1 MRFEKL
7 IRAAVVTAGMCLA
20 STGMAADHYQHIFC
34 GTLLD
39 VENKQSLSDQHILI
53 KNDTI
58 VAMGDSVDAPADA
71 EQIDLSSQVCMP
83 GLMDMH
89 VHIMFDSSKPQ
100 IRHFTETASELTLF
114 GLRNLWSLLDQ
125 GFTTI
130 RIPGDGGGDYSTI
143 ALRDAINRGEFRGPR
158 MLVAATLHGPTGG
171 HSDHNSIASD
181 IHMPARRQIVDG
193 ADEARKAVRTEVKY
207 GADWIKVLSTGGV
220 MSMYDDPTVASYTQ
234 EEYDAFASE
243 ARRHKK
249 KITAHAHADSGALG
263 AINAGFDSIEHGT
276 LLKPSTLKLM
286 AKKGVVLVPT
296 RYVLDWILE
305 SGKQVGIPAN
315 NLAKAQLVADTHLEV
330 ITNAYKYKVKMALGS
345 DPIFPMHLAIR
356 EFDAMNKILDDEWYV
371 LQMGTINSAELL
383 GLEDQIGSLKV
394 GKQADIVATPKSPID
409 DMKNIEQVSFVMK
422 GGEIVRQ

>member
-1 MRFEKL
+1 MSIKTLAATALL
-7 IRAAVVTAGMCLA
+7 IAGTATQA
-20 STGMAADHYQHIFC
+20 SDYTHIRC
-34 GTLLD
+34 GQLLD
-39 VENKQSLSDQHILI
+39 VESKKVLQNQDILT
-53 KNDTI
+53 K
-58 VAMGDSVDAPADA
+58 GDVIEAIGPKLTAPAQA
-71 EQIDLSSQVCMP
+71 ASIDLSNQVCMP

-89 VHIMFDSSKPQ
+89 VHIMFDSSKPA

-130 RIPGDGGGDYSTI
+130 RIPGDGGGDYTTI

-181 IHMPARRQIVDG
+181 IRMPVRRQIVDG

-207 GADWIKVLSTGGV
+207 GADWIKVHSTGGV

-243 ARRHKK
+243 AHRHKK

-263 AINAGFDSIEHGT
+263 AIKAGFDSIEHGT

-315 NLAKAQLVADTHLEV
+315 NLAKAQLVADTHVEV
-330 ITNAYKYKVKMALGS
+330 INNAYKYKVKMALGS

-394 GKQADIVATPKSPID
+394 GKQADIVATPQSPID

-422 GGEIVRQ
+422 DGEIVRQ

>member
-1 MRFEKL
+1 MSIKTLAATALL
-7 IRAAVVTAGMCLA
+7 IAGTATQA
-20 STGMAADHYQHIFC
+20 SDYTHIRC
-34 GTLLD
+34 GQLLD
-39 VENKQSLSDQHILI
+39 VESKKVLQNQDILI
-53 KNDTI
+53 K
-58 VAMGDSVDAPADA
+58 GDVIEAIGPKLTAPAQA
-71 EQIDLSSQVCMP
+71 ASIDLSNQVCMP

-89 VHIMFDSSKPQ
+89 VHIMFDSSKPA

-158 MLVAATLHGPTGG
+158 MLVAPTLHGPTGG

-181 IHMPARRQIVDG
+181 IHMPVRRQIVNG
-193 ADEARKAVRTEVKY
+193 ADEARKAVRTEIKY
-207 GADWIKVLSTGGV
+207 GADWIKVHSTGGV

-234 EEYDAFASE
+234 EEYEAFASE
-243 ARRHKK
+243 AHRHKK
-249 KITAHAHADSGALG
+249 KITAHAHADAGAVG

-276 LLKPSTLKLM
+276 LLQPSTLKLM

-305 SGKQVGIPAN
+305 RGQQGSITSN
-315 NLAKAQLVADTHLEV
+315 NFGKAQLVADAHIEA
-330 ITNAYKYKVKMALGS
+330 IKNAYKYKVKMALGS

-371 LQMGTINSAELL
+371 LRMGTINSAELL

-422 GGEIVRQ
+422 GGDIVRQ